1 MLKCDTKEN
10 LRAKDTF
17 FYKKLEKILFA
28 NQETSVLY
36 FV

>member
-10 LRAKDTF
+10 LKAKDTF

-28 NQETSVLY
+28 N
-36 FV
+36 